1 MRIVTLL
8 ALLAVYSALAGSMSL
23 DLSFD
28 PSDLDIL
35 NRAGYQRLIQKGCVP
50 WGEPGEPL
58 LPHRIVSLVVP
69 PDACNLRVSVESKT
83 TESLPG
89 SYRVQP
95 VAVPRPIGLRAA
107 GPAVLHGDPSI
118 YRRSAP
124 WPEATV
130 GRVHS
135 GRKGGFG
142 IVSFV
147 VCPYSY
153 LPSTGELFLHREI
166 VLNVDWDSDH
176 RGPTLCARQID
187 AAAGQLEHWVD
198 NPLDLERYRPP
209 SRGFYRDFDYL
220 VVTSEDYSDSF
231 SYYVDYKND
240 AGVLTDLA
248 YVENILSSSPGWDDA
263 EKLRNYIID
272 RYQNDGIQHV
282 LLAGDENVLPTR
294 EVYLE
299 CEGYSDNA
307 SCDLYFSDLDG
318 TWDANGDHDYGQ
330 PGDSLDLYAD
340 VSVGRA
346 LFSDADEAAVFVTR
360 SIMYDDHPPA
370 GDWQSR
376 AMLCGA
382 GLFSGYTG
390 AKVCDSIAARLP
402 GDWEINKAYEPAMSD
417 GFTTHIDVIE
427 SGTNWNHYAGHG
439 NDYGVYWQ
447 TSPTDMMTN
456 SIARD
461 LSNGDKAGFHHS
473 IGCMPGS
480 FHHSYDCCA
489 DALLHNAGG
498 GAVSVMFNS
507 SYGWEGYLP
516 EMGVSEWMCVYL
528 TEEVFQLYNNLIGP
542 AFATSKDRRV
552 PLWSGG
558 RDRELYCI
566 MCWNAYHDPTLRVLS
581 SETGTPP
588 ERNAVA
594 PAFSGYLGRPAPNPA
609 RSGETV
615 SFRVVSPS
623 GDATV
628 RVYDLAGRVVWEAAA
643 PGEELGIW
651 DLTDS
656 SGSPVSPGV
665 YFVGL
670 STRGPDAYRKLVV
683 MP

>member
-1 MRIVTLL
+1 MRFV
-8 ALLAVYSALAGSMSL
+8 AAVVLPFVLSAFAGSMSL
-23 DLSFD
+23 ELSFD
-28 PSDLDIL
+28 PSEMHIVSQ
-35 NRAGYQRLIQKGCVP
+35 AGYQRLFQKGCVP
-50 WGEPGEPL
+50 WGEPGQPL
-58 LPHRIVSLVVP
+58 LPHRVVSLVVP
-69 PDACNLRVSVESKT
+69 PGALAPQVTVESKT
-83 TESLPG
+83 TVAMPG

-95 VAVPRPIGLRAA
+95 VAAPRPIGLEE
-107 GPAVLHGDPSI
+107 GPPSI
-118 YRRSAP
+118 NEDPIVYGCADP
-124 WPEATV
+124 WPDAIV
-130 GRVHS
+130 RRIHS
-135 GRKGGFG
+135 GSKSGFRV
-142 IVSFV
+142 VSFV
-147 VCPYSY
+147 VCPFSY
-153 LPSTGELFLHREI
+153 VPSTGKLSLHRRMTMSVSWEAG
-166 VLNVDWDSDH
+166 DP
-176 RGPTLCARQID
+176 GPALCDRQID
-187 AAAGQLEHWVD
+187 AATSQLEHWVE
-198 NPLDLERYRPP
+198 NPLDLERCRPP
-209 SRGFYRDFDYL
+209 SGGSHRDYDYL

-240 AGVLTDLA
+240 AGVTTDLA
-248 YVENILSSSPGWDDA
+248 YIEDIVSTQPGWDDA

-282 LLAGDENVLPTR
+282 LLGGDENVLPTR
-294 EVYLE
+294 DIYLE
-299 CEGYSDNA
+299 CEGYYDTA
-307 SCDLYFSDLDG
+307 PCDLYFSDLDG

-330 PGDSLDLYAD
+330 PDDSLDLYGD

-346 LFSDADEAAVFVTR
+346 LFADADEAAVFVTR
-360 SIMYDDHPPA
+360 SIMYDDHPPR

-376 AMLCGA
+376 AMLCGG
-382 GLFSGYTG
+382 GLFTGYTG

-542 AFATSKDRRV
+542 AFTTSKDRRV

-566 MCWNAYHDPTLRVLS
+566 MCWCAYHDPTLRVLS
-581 SETGTPP
+581 SETATPP
-588 ERNAVA
+588 DHHQGVPGFA
-594 PAFSGYLGRPAPNPA
+594 GYLGQPAPNPVT
-609 RSGETV
+609 RGETV
-615 SFRVVSPS
+615 SLRAVSPS
-623 GDATV
+623 GGATV
-628 RVYDLAGRVVWEAAA
+628 RVYDLAGRMVWESALIQGD
-643 PGEELGIW
+643 PGTW
-651 DLTDS
+651 DLRDDS
-656 SGSPVSPGV
+656 GAPVSPGV
-665 YFVGL
+665 YFVRL
-670 STRGPDAYRKLVV
+670 STREEGICRKLVV